1 MLPPGKLQRALD
13 HEKGLRIRGLKQRQ
27 RGMADCVG
35 EPSRVNSIRAIARN
49 TFRES
54 VRDRILYNLILFV
67 LILVLAS
74 VFISDLSIDQESKFI
89 ADLGLSAM
97 LVFGTIIAIFI
108 GVGLVYKEIDR
119 RTIFNLLSKPVH
131 RYEFIVGK
139 YLGLC
144 LTLLV
149 NSAIMAG
156 ATVLALIYVNR
167 GFTPLVIAVLPASF
181 MIFLELALIVAV
193 ALMFSSFST
202 PMLSALFSFGLYV
215 AGHFSA
221 DLKLAAELSG
231 SAVARFVLTGLYY
244 LLPNLS
250 NFGYIT
256 DASYGRAVP
265 LRMVI
270 AGIVYALIYIG
281 ILISAT
287 VLIFER
293 RNFR

>member
-1 MLPPGKLQRALD
+1 
-13 HEKGLRIRGLKQRQ
+13 
-27 RGMADCVG
+27 MAQTTSN
-35 EPSRVNSIRAIARN
+35 PNRLHSISAITLN

-54 VRDRILYNLILFV
+54 IRDRILYNLILFV

-74 VFISDLSIDQESKFI
+74 VFISELSIDQESKFI
-89 ADLGLSAM
+89 ADLGLSSM

-108 GVGLVYKEIDR
+108 GVGLVYKEIDK
-119 RTIFNLLSKPVH
+119 RTIYNLLSKPVRRH
-131 RYEFIVGK
+131 EFIIGK

-149 NSAIMAG
+149 NSAVMVG
-156 ATVLALIYVNR
+156 ATIMALIYVNR
-167 GFTPLVIAVLPASF
+167 GFTPLAIAILPASF
-181 MIFLELALIVAV
+181 LIYLELTLVVAI

-215 AGHFSA
+215 TGHFSA
-221 DLKLAAELSG
+221 DLKLAAQLSS
-231 SAVARFVLTGLYY
+231 SAVVRVVLTGFYY
-244 LLPNLS
+244 LLPNLA

-256 DASYGRAVP
+256 EASHGRIIE
-265 LRMVI
+265 LRILMT
-270 AGIVYALIYIG
+270 AIVYAVVYVG